1 MKRTE
6 PTGKT
11 RRVLLV
17 DDNKNGT
24 PARRAA
30 LEEQGYETGSA
41 ANAADAIEKFQH
53 THYDLVVTDYRMPR
67 MNGVELIAAMRLLR
81 PDLPV
86 VLLSGFAEAGGLSEA
101 NTGANVVLQKGP
113 TEAMQLA
120 RAVNRLLNHKA
131 SRKPAGAAQKKIA
144 PVAPKRLSN

>member
-1 MKRTE
+1 MQGPQPLWYRWRLPDMKRTE

-30 LEEQGYETGSA
+30 LEEQGYETASSA
-41 ANAADAIEKFQH
+41 NGADALEKFQQA
-53 THYDLVVTDYRMPR
+53 HYDLVVTDYRMPK
-67 MNGVELIAAMRLLR
+67 MNGVELIAALRQLR

-86 VLLSGFAEAGGLSEA
+86 VLLSGFAEAGGLSES
-101 NTGANVVLQKGP
+101 NTAASVVLQKGP

-120 RAVNRLLNHKA
+120 RA
-131 SRKPAGAAQKKIA
+131 
-144 PVAPKRLSN
+144 